1 MSVNPW
7 LPIVVLGALGAG
19 FAIVSVV
26 ASRALGPRRTSGPG
40 LDPYECGVQPVAS
53 RPGQRIPIRF
63 YVTAMLFILLD
74 VDIVFLYPWA
84 VNSAAF
90 GVFGLVEMG
99 LFLVPVL
106 VAYTYVWRRGGLEW
120 D

>member
-1 MSVNPW
+1 MNPW
-7 LPIVVLGALGAG
+7 LPIVVLGALAAG
-19 FAIVSVV
+19 FATVSVV
-26 ASRALGPRRTSGPG
+26 ASRVLGPRRGNGPG
-40 LDPYECGVQPVAS
+40 LDPYECGVQPARS
-53 RPGQRIPIRF
+53 RPTRRFPIRF

-84 VNSAAF
+84 VSSGAF

-99 LFLVPVL
+99 LFVVPVL
-106 VAYTYVWRRGGLEW
+106 VAYAYVWRRGGLEW

>member
-1 MSVNPW
+1 MNPW
-7 LPIVVLGALGAG
+7 LPIVVLGALAAG
-19 FAIVSVV
+19 FATVSVV
-26 ASRALGPRRTSGPG
+26 AGRFLGPHRTSGPG
-40 LDPYECGVQPVAS
+40 LDPYECGVQPGRS
-53 RPGQRIPIRF
+53 RPRRFPIRF

-84 VNSAAF
+84 VNSRAF

-99 LFLVPVL
+99 LFMVPVL
-106 VAYTYVWRRGGLEW
+106 VAYAYVWRRGGLEW